1 MSFKLIEIGEST
13 LKIADGNYSSKYPRS
28 EDFVNEGIPFIRA
41 NNLTNKKVIDTDMY
55 YITTKKHSELKKGH
69 LKAKDVLITTR
80 GNIGQVAIVPER
92 HDGSNI
98 NAQIVLLRCDENW
111 CPEYL
116 LYSLS
121 SEFVLRQIPP
131 LTTGTALKQLPVKN
145 LKKLKIPLPPLTTQ
159 KRIAQIL
166 DNAAALRDKT
176 QQLITEYDQLAQS
189 IFLDMF
195 GDPVIN
201 PMGWKKRKGLNYYDV
216 KGRVGWKGYK
226 KTDLREEGPI
236 VLGAT
241 HIDKFGNID
250 ITKSVHLTREKF
262 LESPEIFIEKNDLIF
277 VQRGNTIGKVGI
289 VNFEIGEATI
299 NPVVLIL
306 RATGD
311 NNPYFLLHLLM
322 NENLKKEVIDLNSGS
337 AQPMITQKS
346 IKEYNII
353 DVPTKL
359 QIQFADKI
367 RLIEQQKALAKQEL
381 QHSEDLFNCLLQKAF
396 KGELV

>member
-1 MSFKLIEIGEST
+1 MFELVELKEICNISSGGTPSRKKNSYYGGNIKWA
-13 LKIADGNYSSKYPRS
+13 KISDLETAGDG
-28 EDFVNEGIPFIRA
+28 FIYDTEEKI
-41 NNLTNKKVIDTDMY
+41 TNAGLENIRNRIFEIDTLFLAMY
-55 YITTKKHSELKKGH
+55 GSVGKTAITKARMSCNQAILGITAKNDNSLDLGFLKYWFDSTKEKLLDS
-69 LKAKDVLITTR
+69 AR
-80 GNIGQVAIVPER
+80 GV
-92 HDGSNI
+92 
-98 NAQIVLLRCDENW
+98 
-111 CPEYL
+111 
-116 LYSLS
+116 
-121 SEFVLRQIPP
+121 
-131 LTTGTALKQLPVKN
+131 ALKNLSAGIVKD
-145 LKKLKIPLPPLTTQ
+145 LKIPLPPLKTQ
-159 KRIAQIL
+159 KQIAQIL
-166 DNAAALRDKT
+166 DDAAALRDKT
-176 QQLITEYDQLAQS
+176 RQLLTEYDLLAQS

-201 PMGWKKRKGLNYYDV
+201 QKGWKKRKGLNYYDV

-306 RATGD
+306 RAIGD
-311 NNPYFLLHLLM
+311 NNPYFLLHLMM

-359 QIQFADKI
+359 QNYFAEKI
-367 RLIEQQKALAKQEL
+367 ALIEQQKELAKQEL
-381 QHSEDLFNCLLQKAF
+381 KESEDLFNCLLQKAF